1 MPWSTCGSRVRPHF
15 LRGAG
20 ELSAGN
26 VLINWEVVCENS
38 ALIIG
43 RDWIMCNFVRINQF
57 V

>member
-43 RDWIMCNFVRINQF
+43 RDWIMCNFVSINQF